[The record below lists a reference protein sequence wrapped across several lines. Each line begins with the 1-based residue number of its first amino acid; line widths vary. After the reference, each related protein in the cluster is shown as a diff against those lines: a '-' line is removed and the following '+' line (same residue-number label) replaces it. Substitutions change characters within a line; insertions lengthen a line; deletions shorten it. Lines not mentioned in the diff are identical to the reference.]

1 MKIARKKAITFIL
14 MPYDSLYLQS
24 ILNAY
29 RQYEDRIITQIL
41 YQVNIVVEKKPRV
54 FFILQLIAVD

>member
-1 MKIARKKAITFIL
+1 

-29 RQYEDRIITQIL
+29 RQYEDRMITQIL
-41 YQVNIVVEKKPRV
+41 YQVNIVVEKNPRI
-54 FFILQLIAVD
+54 FFILQPIAVD